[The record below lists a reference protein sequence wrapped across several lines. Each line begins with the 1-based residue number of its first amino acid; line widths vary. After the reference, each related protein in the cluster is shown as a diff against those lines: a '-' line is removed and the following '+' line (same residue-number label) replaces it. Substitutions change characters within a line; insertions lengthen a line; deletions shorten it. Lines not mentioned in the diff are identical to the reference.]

1 MKQNADKNETNSSRH
16 RRRGKRMKLW
26 IALLAVVVLAV
37 VAALVWKY
45 AQPEAIPAATATPA
59 PTAELEID
67 PNAGE
72 LLTPTPAP
80 TEPGVAIPGWGS
92 ITLPAGVTEAATTL
106 KNPEANEGWYY
117 LTFEMRLPTVDEE
130 TGEESYEV
138 LFTTGLIPP
147 GQYCNQVTL
156 TRALEPG
163 EYNVI
168 LHVQPY
174 RMSDKTPTNNADTE
188 TMLIV
193 E

>member
-1 MKQNADKNETNSSRH
+1 MKQDTDRSRRDRQ
-16 RRRGKRMKLW
+16 RRRRKRKQMQLL
-26 IALLAVVVLAV
+26 IALVAVVVLAV
-37 VAALVWKY
+37 VAVLIWQSTKSEVA
-45 AQPEAIPAATATPA
+45 PAASPTP
-59 PTAELEID
+59 TVELEID

-72 LLTPTPAP
+72 LITPTPAP

-106 KNPEANEGWYY
+106 KNPDANADWYY

-156 TRALEPG
+156 TRALEAG

-188 TMLIV
+188 MVLIV

>member
-1 MKQNADKNETNSSRH
+1 MKQDTDRSRRDRQ
-16 RRRGKRMKLW
+16 RRRRKQKQTQWL
-26 IALLAVVVLAV
+26 IALLAVVILAV
-37 VAALVWKY
+37 AAVLIWQSTKSEVA
-45 AQPEAIPAATATPA
+45 PAASPTP
-59 PTAELEID
+59 TVELEID

-72 LLTPTPAP
+72 LITPTPAP

-106 KNPEANEGWYY
+106 KNPDANADWYY

-156 TRALEPG
+156 TRALEAG

-188 TMLIV
+188 TVLIV